1 MSRTYKDKPYS
12 LGGSRHKWYIADN
25 LNSHGKFTR
34 LMSRLARRELDR
46 SVFTNGK
53 LIKKSKFSYYYS
65 D

>member
-12 LGGSRHKWYIADN
+12 LGGSRHKWYTADN
-25 LNSHGKFTR
+25 HNSHGKFTR

-46 SVFTNGK
+46 SVSNGE
-53 LIKKSKFSYYYS
+53 LIKKSKFGYYYF